1 MIPKL
6 SEELQIA
13 LRQSRGTGP
22 VCAIDPATNE
32 TYVLV
37 RADVYEQMKG
47 LVDESDPREACP
59 FVDKILSEDDAQD
72 PALDNYQDS
81 SGSRTACQAERMS

>member
-1 MIPKL
+1 MIAKL

-13 LRQSRGTGP
+13 LQLAAGMVP
-22 VCAIDPATNE
+22 VRVIDPATNE

-37 RADVYEQMKG
+37 RADVYEQMTG
-47 LVDESDPREACP
+47 LLDEFDPREAYP
-59 FVDKILSEDDAQD
+59 FVDNVQSEDDTQD

-81 SGSRTACQAERMS
+81 SGIRTA